1 MYKISIGSNR
11 IYLDDSILD
20 NNSINQI
27 NNTIDKYNSIRFSTI
42 CVTLAAIIF
51 YDTTILYWYVLGAL
65 MEIFHKFPSKQL
77 DKDDRVN
84 LDYRRHYEKD
94 FTDYRR

>member
-1 MYKISIGSNR
+1 
-11 IYLDDSILD
+11 
-20 NNSINQI
+20 
-27 NNTIDKYNSIRFSTI
+27 
-42 CVTLAAIIF
+42 
-51 YDTTILYWYVLGAL
+51 
-65 MEIFHKFPSKQL
+65 MEIFHKFPARQL

>member
-1 MYKISIGSNR
+1 MSNSTDKLNISKSAKKEHI
-11 IYLDDSILD
+11 ITHYTVTAI
-20 NNSINQI
+20 
-27 NNTIDKYNSIRFSTI
+27 FFI

-65 MEIFHKFPSKQL
+65 MEIFHKFPARQL

>member
-1 MYKISIGSNR
+1 MGNGNDKPNISK
-11 IYLDDSILD
+11 
-20 NNSINQI
+20 
-27 NNTIDKYNSIRFSTI
+27 NTKKEHIVTHYTVTAIFFI